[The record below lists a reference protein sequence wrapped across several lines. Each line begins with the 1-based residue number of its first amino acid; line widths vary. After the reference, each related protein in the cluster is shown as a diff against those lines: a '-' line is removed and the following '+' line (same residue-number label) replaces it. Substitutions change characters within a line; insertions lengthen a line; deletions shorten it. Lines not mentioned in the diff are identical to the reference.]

1 LMCAP
6 EVERGAPG
14 GFRDQQQRVDMRVNG
29 DLMAG
34 DLVGPVAGVFGCAAA
49 SRSAVLIFP
58 AERLA
63 RANQFA
69 LVACEVV
76 VNPLQFASK
85 MGRLALADSGKFAG

>member
-1 LMCAP
+1 MRAP

-14 GFRDQQQRVDMRVNG
+14 GFRDQQQRVDMWVNG

-34 DLVGPVAGVFGCAAA
+34 DLVGPVAGVFGL
-49 SRSAVLIFP
+49 RGRQPVGRLDFP
-58 AERLA
+58 GRAA
-63 RANQFA
+63 RAPNQFA